1 MSIKSF
7 NSFNE
12 EKGNSWIK
20 DAVKN
25 KGGLRKSLNKKEG
38 EKITQKE
45 INSELKKLKDKDKDK
60 NKEGIQGLSKS
71 DLKKFRQLNLAKTL
85 KGLKESKDYDNDN
98 YMFFANLQHIARMA
112 SEIMEMDESQ
122 IDEMLTDGH
131 DWANDHISKSMESI
145 EHVYNF
151 LLSSLGEE
159 GDQEQD
165 ETEHELDEVQ
175 NELDEMESE
184 LDEIEDEEEKNVKSF
199 NDFE

>member
-12 EKGNSWIK
+12 EKENNWIK

-38 EKITQKE
+38 EKITKKE
-45 INSELKKLKDKDKDK
+45 INSELKKLKAKDKDK
-60 NKEGIQGLSKS
+60 SKEGIQGLSKR
-71 DLKKFRQLNLAKTL
+71 DLRKLRQLNLAKTL
-85 KGLKESKDYDNDN
+85 KGFKESKDYDNDN
-98 YMFFANLQHIARMA
+98 YMFFANLQHIARMS
-112 SEIMEMDESQ
+112 SEIMKMDESK

-151 LLSSLGEE
+151 LLSSLGRESDNNE
-159 GDQEQD
+159 
-165 ETEHELDEVQ
+165 
-175 NELDEMESE
+175 NEL
-184 LDEIEDEEEKNVKSF
+184 
-199 NDFE
+199 NDTDDVDFSSDFK